1 MYKVFF
7 KENCF
12 LLTDNQNLLKEGT
25 VTLVHRNFN
34 ATKNFITGLLRQE
47 EKFKAVIY
55 HDDLED
61 LFGIF
66 KSCFLYVKAAGG
78 AVRQEGSVLMIKRAG
93 MYDLPKG
100 HVEACETIEACAVR
114 EVEEEC
120 GIRQVSI
127 TGALATTLHIYPRNE
142 DWFLK
147 KTYWYNMICPDGQ
160 TPTPQTE
167 EDIDEVFWFPV
178 DRLESVFS
186 QTYPSLIEVMKKIK
200 SGE

>member
-7 KENCF
+7 KESCF
-12 LLTDNQNLLKEGT
+12 LLTDDQNLLKEGT
-25 VTLVHRNFN
+25 ISLVHQNFN
-34 ATKNFITGLLRQE
+34 TTKNFIINLRQQR

-78 AVRQEGSVLMIKRAG
+78 AVRQENGILMIKRSG

-100 HVEACETIEACAVR
+100 HVEACETVEACAIR

-120 GIRQVSI
+120 GVRQVSI
-127 TGALATTLHIYPRNE
+127 TGPLATTLHIYPRHN

-147 KTYWYNMICPDGQ
+147 KTYWYNMTCPAEQ
-160 TPTPQTE
+160 TLTPQTE
-167 EDIDEVFWFPV
+167 EDIEEVFWFPV
-178 DRLESVFS
+178 GELESVFQ
-186 QTYPSLIEVMKKIK
+186 QTYPSLIEVMEKIK
-200 SGE
+200 NGQ

>member
-78 AVRQEGSVLMIKRAG
+78 AVRQEGCVLMIKRAG

-120 GIRQVSI
+120 GIQQVSI

>member
-7 KENCF
+7 KESCF
-12 LLTDNQNLLKEGT
+12 LLTDDQNLLKEGT
-25 VTLVHRNFN
+25 VSLIHRDFN
-34 ATKNFITGLLRQE
+34 VTKNFINHLREQQE
-47 EKFKAVIY
+47 NFKAVIY
-55 HDDLED
+55 HDDVED

-78 AVRQEGSVLMIKRAG
+78 AVRQDNQVLLIKRSG

-127 TGALATTLHIYPRNE
+127 TAPLATTLHIYPRSN

-147 KTYWYNMICPDGQ
+147 KTYWYNMTCPPAQ
-160 TPTPQTE
+160 PLIPQTE
-167 EDIDEVFWFPV
+167 EDIEEVFWFPV
-178 DRLESVFS
+178 DDLESVLH
-186 QTYPSLIEVMKKIK
+186 QTYPSLVEVMEKIK
-200 SGE
+200 NGK